1 MASPTPVDFI
11 PAAIAAVSGVG
22 ALVVSRR
29 KSSAD
34 ADETMVETAQEVV
47 KMVKESMADELKRV
61 NEHLRRCEAENVRLN
76 ERIEQLEA
84 AHR

>member
-11 PAAIAAVSGVG
+11 PAVIAAASGVG

-34 ADETMVETAQEVV
+34 ADETMVGTAQEVV

-61 NEHLRRCEAENVRLN
+61 NEHLRRCEAENARLN